1 VLLYS
6 HLFPG
11 QLFLRRTLVLQQFY
25 SASYFTQRTQ
35 RIEEPSVLFSL
46 WTPREMADQTTE
58 RWRVRPFASLWVNC
72 DAIVE

>member
-35 RIEEPSVLFSL
+35 RIEERSVLFSL
-46 WTPREMADQTTE
+46 
-58 RWRVRPFASLWVNC
+58 
-72 DAIVE
+72 